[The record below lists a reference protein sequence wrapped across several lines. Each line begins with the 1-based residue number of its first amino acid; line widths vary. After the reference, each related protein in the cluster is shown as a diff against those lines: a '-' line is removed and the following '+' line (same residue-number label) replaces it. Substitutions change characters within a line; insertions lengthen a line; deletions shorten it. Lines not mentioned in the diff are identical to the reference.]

1 MIIDIESYCETIS
14 PSIRFVTVMNAVSGI
29 GIFIGLVVEFVVV
42 GAAVATVDLTL
53 GNFRMIV
60 SLAILGYV
68 LALVGM
74 AIVTIAAYR

>member
-1 MIIDIESYCETIS
+1 
-14 PSIRFVTVMNAVSGI
+14 MNAVSGI
-29 GIFIGLVVEFVVV
+29 GIFIGLVVEFVV

-74 AIVTIAAYR
+74 AIVTMAAYR

>member
-1 MIIDIESYCETIS
+1 
-14 PSIRFVTVMNAVSGI
+14 MNAVSGI

-74 AIVTIAAYR
+74 AIVTMAAYR